1 MNSKVI
7 TLWMTGLSGAG
18 KSTIAEALKDKLN
31 CTILDGDVVRNGLC
45 KGLGFSAE
53 DRKENIRRI
62 AEVAKLMNGAGLN
75 IIVACISPYDA
86 DRQMARE
93 IVGAPF
99 KLLHVCTPLDVCEQ
113 RDVKGLYAK
122 VRSGKLAEF
131 TGISSPYEV
140 PYCAELTIN
149 TIDCTVEEAVT
160 KIISQ
165 IT

>member
-1 MNSKVI
+1 
-7 TLWMTGLSGAG
+7 
-18 KSTIAEALKDKLN
+18 
-31 CTILDGDVVRNGLC
+31 
-45 KGLGFSAE
+45 
-53 DRKENIRRI
+53 
-62 AEVAKLMNGAGLN
+62 
-75 IIVACISPYDA
+75 
-86 DRQMARE
+86 MARE

-131 TGISSPYEV
+131 TGISAPYEV
-140 PYCAELTIN
+140 PHCAELTIN

>member
-1 MNSKVI
+1 MNGKVI

-62 AEVAKLMNGAGLN
+62 AEVAKLMNGVGLN

-131 TGISSPYEV
+131 TGISAPYEV
-140 PYCAELTIN
+140 PHCAELTIN